1 MTEAP
6 ESLKQ
11 FIKQR
16 FRWTFGIMQTFW
28 KHKDACFN
36 PKYKGLGLLA
46 LPNFLIFQLL
56 IPILTPLADILMI
69 ASIVSGNGALI
80 MLWYCIFLGVEL
92 MGALMAFS
100 FEKEKKGKLWL
111 MLLQRIIY
119 KYLMWYVLMK
129 SITKAIKGELIGWG
143 ILKRTGSVRMDN
155 SSPAAAA

>member
-1 MTEAP
+1 
-6 ESLKQ
+6 
-11 FIKQR
+11 
-16 FRWTFGIMQTFW
+16 
-28 KHKDACFN
+28 
-36 PKYKGLGLLA
+36 
-46 LPNFLIFQLL
+46 
-56 IPILTPLADILMI
+56 
-69 ASIVSGNGALI
+69 
-80 MLWYCIFLGVEL
+80 